1 MLVEMVTEALA
12 RAEGG
17 IVAEVVYQML
27 CDLVSSENHAFIED
41 ILHVFLGQENEKAS
55 SEAWR
60 NKGSICS
67 IGFGTNE
74 SWQDKLVDCSRIK
87 GG

>member
-55 SEAWR
+55 SEVMEEQGLDMQHR
-60 NKGSICS
+60 FC
-67 IGFGTNE
+67 NE